1 VPFDRED
8 TLKKAEKL
16 LRQGRLDAAIAQYVR
31 VVEEQPR
38 DWNTANALGDLF
50 VRAGQL
56 ERAAEQY
63 SRIADHFTRDGFYSK
78 AAALYKKILK
88 IRPDDEGAQ
97 LQLADISARQ
107 GLMADAKAQLSA
119 VAERRK
125 ARGDRQGADEIAVR
139 LGSIDPADFEA
150 RLNAARVLADGGS
163 TALAAE
169 RYRAIAADLRE
180 KNRETEALAALRQ
193 AVRLNPKDVG
203 GRTQLARGYIAVGDT
218 QSAQEFLDAETA
230 ANDPGLLVMLAD
242 AEFRSGRTEAG
253 HEAVA
258 RALSL
263 DSGIATHLA
272 DLASSLSKE
281 HPEAAFACVDAVAEV
296 AIRQEDFRG
305 AASILQ
311 QYIAHSSSQVPAL
324 LKLVEVCVDGGLED
338 TMYETQAQL
347 CDAYLSAGHA
357 SEARVIAEDL
367 VAREPW
373 EQSHIQRFRQAL
385 VMLKVS
391 DPDSL
396 IAERLNGQVPFI
408 ATDHFPG
415 AETAPEPPGEI
426 VMNPA
431 VEPVHDAAIAAQT
444 PKETLPTDVPS
455 NQGDEEIDI
464 DALQKLL
471 QEVEGAEAP
480 SGLMEVDLT
489 GALQSIDSDE
499 TSGASA
505 KSLDDV
511 FAHARDTVAKQPAA
525 GEAAE
530 QLKLGKRCVET
541 GRFDEAVTAL
551 AQAARSPRYRFEAAS
566 TLARMFRQRNDTA
579 QAVEW
584 MERAA
589 EAPAPSAEE
598 GRTLLYELGVT
609 LEQSGENA
617 RALAVFMEL
626 LADAGSFRD
635 AQDRVQRLSRVETGS

>member
-16 LRQGRLDAAIAQYVR
+16 LRQGRLDAAIAEYVR

-88 IRPDDEGAQ
+88 IRPEDEAAQ
-97 LQLADISARQ
+97 LQLAGISARQ

-125 ARGDRQGADEIAVR
+125 ARGDRSGADEITVR
-139 LGSIDPADFEA
+139 LGSIDPADFDA

-169 RYRAIAADLRE
+169 RYRTIAADLRE
-180 KNRETEALAALRQ
+180 KNREIEALAALRQ

-203 GRTQLARGYIAVGDT
+203 GRAQLARAYLAAGDT
-218 QSAQEFLDAETA
+218 ASAQEFLDPDTA
-230 ANDPGLLVMLAD
+230 ANDPGLLVALAD
-242 AEFRSGRTEAG
+242 VEFRDGKAEAAQD
-253 HEAVA
+253 AVT
-258 RALSL
+258 RALSM
-263 DSGIATHLA
+263 DAAATNRVAELA
-272 DLASSLSKE
+272 WSLSAE
-281 HPEAAFACVDAVAEV
+281 HPEAAFTCIDAVSEV
-296 AIRQEDFRG
+296 AIRQGDFQT

-311 QYIAHSSSQVPAL
+311 EYVARSSLQVPAL

-385 VMLKVS
+385 VMLKVA
-391 DPDSL
+391 DPDSV

-408 ATDHFPG
+408 ATDRFPDS
-415 AETAPEPPGEI
+415 EPPATPESPSP
-426 VMNPA
+426 PA
-431 VEPVHDAAIAAQT
+431 TPESPPAAASPAAT
-444 PKETLPTDVPS
+444 SSSATPS
-455 NQGDEEIDI
+455 NPEEDEIDM
-464 DALQKLL
+464 DALHRLL
-471 QEVEGAEAP
+471 QEVEGDEVP
-480 SGLMEVDLT
+480 SASVEIDLT
-489 GALQSIDSDE
+489 GALQSLDPEDAPD
-499 TSGASA
+499 GGA
-505 KSLDDV
+505 KSLDEV
-511 FAHARDTVAKQPAA
+511 FAHARDGVSKQPAA

-530 QLKLGKRCVET
+530 QLKLGKTCMEM
-541 GRFDEAVTAL
+541 GMFDEAVCAF
-551 AQAARSPRYRFEAAS
+551 AQAARSARHRFEAAS
-566 TLARMFRQRNDTA
+566 ALGRMFKERNDTA

-589 EAPAPSAEE
+589 EAPAPSADE

-626 LADAGSFRD
+626 LSEAGSFRD
-635 AQDRVQRLSRVETGS
+635 VQARVQRLSRVETGS